1 MATRLTTQD
10 ASFYFLEASTTPMH
24 VGSLAIFRLPR
35 GGFTYEGLLDLVESR
50 LSLVPRYRQKV
61 REVALGLA
69 RPVWVDDRDFDITY
83 HIRRSALPRPGSTE
97 QLHDLVARLT
107 SRPLDR
113 TRPLWEMYLVEGLA
127 RNRFAI
133 FTKSHSSIVDGDK
146 ALEISQVI
154 LDASKNPPPM
164 AEELWMPAREPSDKA
179 LVLDAVAELVSRPG
193 EGVEAIRGA
202 VGDVAHAAGGAVRA
216 VGRVAALVRT
226 AAQPA
231 PTSPLN
237 TTISR
242 NRRFSVAK
250 TDLDDYRRIRAKF
263 GGTVNDVVLTVV
275 AGALRN
281 WLLSRG
287 EPVTAS
293 TTVRAMVPLSVHPRA
308 AGDSEVAGS
317 IPAGSAAPTESSATE
332 FPANEVESFL
342 IDLPVGEPNAV
353 VRLSHVSHATE
364 AHLRQS
370 NGVTASTL
378 IALTGFAPATLH
390 AMGARVGSSLSQ
402 RMFNVIVTNAPG
414 PQFSLYVGGA
424 RMLEMYPVPPLV
436 RNQALSIGL
445 TSYDG
450 NVYYG
455 VNADRAAMPDID
467 VVTTLVH
474 EALEELLDAA
484 DDKNPRG

>member
-1 MATRLTTQD
+1 MRDWDPSHSTEGIRALATRLTTQD

-35 GGFTYEGLLDLVESR
+35 GGFSYDELLTLVESR
-50 LSLVPRYRQKV
+50 LALVPRYRQKV
-61 REVALGLA
+61 REVAFGLA

-83 HIRRSALPRPGSTE
+83 HIRRSALPKPGSTE

-154 LDASKNPPPM
+154 LDATKAPTPM
-164 AEELWMPAREPSDKA
+164 AEELWMPAREPSEKA
-179 LVLDAVAELVSRPG
+179 LVAGALAEMVSRPG
-193 EGVEAIRGA
+193 EGVEAVRGA
-202 VGDVAHAAGGAVRA
+202 VGDVTRAAGEAVRA
-216 VGRVAALVRT
+216 VGKFAAVVRT
-226 AAQPA
+226 AAQTA

-242 NRRFSVAK
+242 NRRYSVAK
-250 TDLDDYRRIRAKF
+250 TDLDDYRMVRSKF

-275 AGALRN
+275 SGALRN

-287 EPVTAS
+287 EPIGPY
-293 TTVRAMVPLSVHPRA
+293 TTVRAMVPLSVHA
-308 AGDSEVAGS
+308 AATGTGDEGDV
-317 IPAGSAAPTESSATE
+317 PP
-332 FPANEVESFL
+332 NEVESFL

-364 AHLRQS
+364 AHLGQS
-370 NGVTASTL
+370 RGVTASTL
-378 IALTGFAPATLH
+378 ITLSGFAPATLH

-402 RMFNVIVTNAPG
+402 RMFNIIVTNAPG
-414 PQFSLYVGGA
+414 PQFPLYAGGA

-467 VVTTLVH
+467 VITTLLH
-474 EALEELLDAA
+474 EALEELVDAA
-484 DDKNPRG
+484 RDDKNVR